1 MSFTQL
7 RGRKDF
13 PSVCTRLSLVATVTD
28 SGPVVDFEQRAV
40 HFVRMRFV
48 HVFDGCVFSQS
59 VAQLHVGMRREA
71 VRKLFVRERQC
82 GKQVL
87 ETVTRSRDDR

>member
-1 MSFTQL
+1 MRQL

-40 HFVRMRFV
+40 HFVRM
-48 HVFDGCVFSQS
+48 
-59 VAQLHVGMRREA
+59 
-71 VRKLFVRERQC
+71 
-82 GKQVL
+82 
-87 ETVTRSRDDR
+87 